1 MNDVNQSDFYTLE
14 NVKMTKWRRIKYH
27 PNLPLGENGQ
37 RVTACAEHI
46 ELSKN
51 AAKEGMVLLKNSGDI
66 LPFARGTKLALFGI
80 ATFDYVKGGGGSGD
94 VTVSYTTDLYEGFKK
109 LSDRVE
115 VCEKLADFYRNY
127 IQEISDTFYWPG
139 QKPEPELPD
148 ALCENVREYTD
159 TAVISISRFSG
170 EGWDRDLKG
179 HPMYEEGDFYLS
191 YAERAMVEQVKKY
204 FPKIVVV
211 MNVGGMLDTE
221 WFCNENAIGGAL
233 MAWQG
238 GMEGGTAAAE
248 LLCGIGNPSG
258 KLTDTFAKHLE
269 DYPSTKNF
277 HESEFYVDYSEDI
290 YVGYRYFETI
300 PGASEKVNYPFG
312 FGLSYTRFD
321 WKIRSIE
328 QKDGKFTAKVSVQ
341 NIGDVAGKEVIQV
354 YLGAPQGKLGKAY
367 RSLIAFQKTELL
379 EPGCTEELII
389 TWDLSTMASYDD
401 LGKVAKAAYVL
412 EKGEYNFHIG
422 NSVRNTIR
430 SEYVYR
436 LDEDVIVQQLS
447 TKLQPNAL
455 KKRLLSDGSY
465 EELPLFD
472 KKREPFDFMPKVP
485 VEVLQ
490 NAYTPMRLVSTM
502 PRDRDKRDVHWF
514 DEVADGKITMDEFIA
529 QLPDEAIC
537 HMLGGQPN
545 FGVANTC
552 GFGNLPDFGVPNA
565 MTADGPAGVRI
576 KEECGVYTTAFPC
589 STQIACT
596 WDPKIAYAIGEAGA
610 KELKE
615 NNLAIWLT
623 PAINIHRSPLCGR
636 NFEYYSEDPFVAGM
650 MAAGMVRGI
659 QSQKVS
665 ASVKHFALNNKET
678 NRKNSDSRVSER
690 AAREIYLKA
699 FEIIVKTADPWYI
712 MSSYNL
718 INGVRASECGELLT
732 DILRE
737 EWGFDGVVSTDWHTY
752 SEHYI
757 EINAGND
764 IRMPGGFPDRLILA
778 LKNGAITRET
788 LETSAKRVLNL
799 LLKLD

>member
-1 MNDVNQSDFYTLE
+1 
-14 NVKMTKWRRIKYH
+14 MTKWRRIKYH

-51 AAKEGMVLLKNSGDI
+51 AAKEGMVLLKNSADI

-148 ALCENVREYTD
+148 VLCKSVREYTD

-221 WFCNENAIGGAL
+221 WFFSENAIGGAL

-277 HESEFYVDYSEDI
+277 HESDFYVDYSEDI

-300 PGASEKVNYPFG
+300 PGGAEKVNYPFG

-328 QKDGKFTAKVSVQ
+328 QKDGKFTARVSVQ

-379 EPGCTEELII
+379 EPDSYQELTL
-389 TWDLSTMASYDD
+389 TWDLSVMASYDD

-412 EKGEYNFHIG
+412 EKGEYNFYIG
-422 NSVRNTIR
+422 NSVRNTIC
-430 SEYVYR
+430 SDYVYS
-436 LDEDVIVQQLS
+436 LEEDVIVEQLS

-455 KKRLLSDGSY
+455 K
-465 EELPLFD
+465 
-472 KKREPFDFMPKVP
+472 
-485 VEVLQ
+485 
-490 NAYTPMRLVSTM
+490 
-502 PRDRDKRDVHWF
+502 
-514 DEVADGKITMDEFIA
+514 
-529 QLPDEAIC
+529 
-537 HMLGGQPN
+537 
-545 FGVANTC
+545 
-552 GFGNLPDFGVPNA
+552 
-565 MTADGPAGVRI
+565 
-576 KEECGVYTTAFPC
+576 
-589 STQIACT
+589 
-596 WDPKIAYAIGEAGA
+596 
-610 KELKE
+610 
-615 NNLAIWLT
+615 
-623 PAINIHRSPLCGR
+623 
-636 NFEYYSEDPFVAGM
+636 
-650 MAAGMVRGI
+650 
-659 QSQKVS
+659 
-665 ASVKHFALNNKET
+665 
-678 NRKNSDSRVSER
+678 
-690 AAREIYLKA
+690 
-699 FEIIVKTADPWYI
+699 
-712 MSSYNL
+712 
-718 INGVRASECGELLT
+718 
-732 DILRE
+732 
-737 EWGFDGVVSTDWHTY
+737 
-752 SEHYI
+752 
-757 EINAGND
+757 
-764 IRMPGGFPDRLILA
+764 
-778 LKNGAITRET
+778 
-788 LETSAKRVLNL
+788 
-799 LLKLD
+799 

>member
-1 MNDVNQSDFYTLE
+1 
-14 NVKMTKWRRIKYH
+14 MTKWRRILYQ
-27 PNLPLGENGQ
+27 PNLPVGENGK
-37 RVTACAEHI
+37 RITACAEHI
-46 ELSKN
+46 ALSKN
-51 AAKEGMVLLKNSGDI
+51 AAKEGMVLLKNDAGI
-66 LPFARGTKLALFGI
+66 LPFAKGTKLALFGI
-80 ATFDYVKGGGGSGD
+80 GTFDYVKGGGGSGD
-94 VTVSYTTDLYEGFKK
+94 VTVSYTVNLYEGFKK
-109 LSDRVE
+109 LHNHVE
-115 VCEKLADFYRNY
+115 VCEELADFYRNY
-127 IQEISDTFYWPG
+127 IQGISDTHYWPG
-139 QKPEPELPD
+139 QKPEPELPE
-148 ALCENVREYTD
+148 ALCSQVSAYTD

-191 YAERAMVEQVKKY
+191 YAERAMVQQVKKY

-211 MNVGGMLDTE
+211 MNVGGMVDTE
-221 WFCNENAIGGAL
+221 WFCHDDKIQGVL
-233 MAWQG
+233 MSWQG

-258 KLTDTFAKHLE
+258 KLTDTFAKRLE
-269 DYPSTKNF
+269 DYPSTENF
-277 HESEFYVDYSEDI
+277 HESDAYVDYTEDI

-300 PGASEKVNYPFG
+300 PGAAEKVNYPFG
-312 FGLSYTRFD
+312 FGLSYTKFD
-321 WKIRSIE
+321 WTIKDIQ
-328 QKDGKFTAKVSVQ
+328 QKDGKFTARVSVR
-341 NIGDVAGKEVIQV
+341 NIGEVAGKEVIQV
-354 YLGAPQGKLGKAY
+354 YFSAPQGKLGKAR

-379 EPGCTEELII
+379 KPGCSQELCLR
-389 TWDLSTMASYDD
+389 WELSAMASYDD

-412 EKGEYNFHIG
+412 EKGVYNFYIG
-422 NSVRNTIR
+422 NSVRHTIC
-430 SEYVYR
+430 SAYVYR
-436 LDEDVIVQQLS
+436 LNEDTIVQQLS
-447 TKLQPNAL
+447 TKLQPHGL
-455 KKRLLSDGSY
+455 KKRLLADGGY
-465 EELPLFD
+465 EELPLFE
-472 KKREPFDFMPKVP
+472 KEREAFDFMPELP
-485 VEVLQ
+485 LEVLE
-490 NAYTPMRLVSTM
+490 NAYAPMRLVSTL
-502 PRDRDKRDVHWF
+502 PRNRDKRDIHWF
-514 DEVADGKITMDEFIA
+514 DEVAEGKITLDAFVA
-529 QLPDEAIC
+529 QLPDEGIC

-576 KEECGVYTTAFPC
+576 NKECGVYTTAFPC
-589 STQIACT
+589 STQVACT
-596 WDPKIAYAIGEAGA
+596 WDPEIAYAIGEAGA

-636 NFEYYSEDPFVAGM
+636 NFEYYSEDPVVAGI

-732 DILRE
+732 DILRG
-737 EWGFDGVVSTDWHTY
+737 EWGFDGVVSTDWHVH

-757 EINAGND
+757 EVNAGCD
-764 IRMPGGFPDRLILA
+764 IRMPGGFPERLLLA
-778 LKNGAITRET
+778 LQNGAITREQI
-788 LETSAKRVLNL
+788 ESSAKRVLTL
-799 LLKLD
+799 LLRLE

>member
-1 MNDVNQSDFYTLE
+1 
-14 NVKMTKWRRIKYH
+14 MTKWQRIKYH

-51 AAKEGMVLLKNSGDI
+51 AAKEGMVLLKNSGNI
-66 LPFARGTKLALFGI
+66 LPFAMGTKLALFGI

-94 VTVSYTTDLYEGFKK
+94 VTVAYTTDLYDGFKK
-109 LSDRVE
+109 LNNRVE
-115 VCEKLADFYRNY
+115 VCEELADFYRNY
-127 IQEISDTFYWPG
+127 IEEISNTFYWPG

-148 ALCENVREYTD
+148 ALCESVREYTD

-191 YAERAMVEQVKKY
+191 HAERAMVEQVKKY

-211 MNVGGMLDTE
+211 MNVGGMVDTE
-221 WFCNENAIGGAL
+221 WFCNENAIQGVL

-258 KLTDTFAKHLE
+258 KLTDTFAKRLE
-269 DYPSTKNF
+269 DYPSTENF
-277 HESEFYVDYSEDI
+277 HESDAYVDYTEDI

-300 PGASEKVNYPFG
+300 PGMAERVNYPFG
-312 FGLSYTRFD
+312 FGLSYTKFD
-321 WKIRSIE
+321 WKISSVE

-354 YLGAPQGKLGKAY
+354 YLGAPQGKLGKAS
-367 RSLIAFQKTELL
+367 RSLIAFHKTELL
-379 EPGCTEELII
+379 QPDCTQELTL
-389 TWDLSTMASYDD
+389 TWDLSVMASYDD

-412 EKGEYNFHIG
+412 EKGEYNFYIG
-422 NSVRNTIR
+422 NSVRNTIC

-436 LDEDVIVQQLS
+436 LDEDVIVKQLS
-447 TKLQPNAL
+447 TKLQPHAL
-455 KKRLLSDGSY
+455 KKRLLADGSY
-465 EELPLFD
+465 EELPLFE
-472 KKREPFDFMPKVP
+472 KKRESCDFMPEIP
-485 VEVLQ
+485 EEVLQ
-490 NAYTPMRLVSTM
+490 NAYTPMRLVTTV
-502 PRDRDKRDVHWF
+502 PRDRDKRDIHWF
-514 DEVADGKITMDEFIA
+514 DEVADGKITLDEFVA
-529 QLPDEAIC
+529 QLPNEAIC

-576 KEECGVYTTAFPC
+576 NKECGVYTTAFPC
-589 STQIACT
+589 STQVACS
-596 WDPKIAYAIGEAGA
+596 WDPQIAYAIGEAGA
-610 KELKE
+610 RELKE

-732 DILRE
+732 DILRD
-737 EWGFDGVVSTDWHTY
+737 EWGFDGIVSTDWHTY
-752 SEHYI
+752 SEHYV

-764 IRMPGGFPDRLILA
+764 IRMPGGYPERLLMA
-778 LKNGAITRET
+778 LEKGAITRET
-788 LETSAKRVLNL
+788 LEISAKRVLNM